1 MTAPTASRPP
11 TPLATSV
18 AAAPPPESQDSELAP
33 LAALD
38 ADVVKAIEA
47 SRSHHTRRALAS
59 RWRVFTDWAQS
70 HDVPVLPAAPEDVA
84 RYLTALAQRGASVA
98 TIRAYAS
105 AIATQHRD
113 ADLDNNP
120 CAHQGVRL
128 VIKGLSRAHAQPQ
141 RQATP
146 LDAAVLEAIRETA
159 CVPRPGRGG
168 VLESEAAAL
177 ARGLVDIALCT
188 LMSDAGLRRSEAAAL
203 TWGDVERWPD
213 GSGRVTV
220 RRSKTDQT
228 AAGAVMGVTW
238 TTMRALD
245 AIRPGEVDDE
255 KAVFGLSGAQIS
267 RRIARAAR
275 QAGLKGDFTGHSGR
289 VGLAVRMAQNAAP
302 TDATMRQ
309 GRWAS
314 ASMVTRYTRQVSA
327 GEALH
332 WLK

>member
-11 TPLATSV
+11 TPLTTSV

-203 TWGDVERWPD
+203 TWGRRGALAGRQRPRYGAPLQDGPDRRWCSDGRDVD
-213 GSGRVTV
+213 GQCVHSMPSV
-220 RRSKTDQT
+220 RARLTTRRPSLGYRGHRS
-228 AAGAVMGVTW
+228 AGAL
-238 TTMRALD
+238 RAP
-245 AIRPGEVDDE
+245 RG
-255 KAVFGLSGAQIS
+255 
-267 RRIARAAR
+267 RRA
-275 QAGLKGDFTGHSGR
+275 
-289 VGLAVRMAQNAAP
+289 
-302 TDATMRQ
+302 
-309 GRWAS
+309 
-314 ASMVTRYTRQVSA
+314 
-327 GEALH
+327 
-332 WLK
+332 